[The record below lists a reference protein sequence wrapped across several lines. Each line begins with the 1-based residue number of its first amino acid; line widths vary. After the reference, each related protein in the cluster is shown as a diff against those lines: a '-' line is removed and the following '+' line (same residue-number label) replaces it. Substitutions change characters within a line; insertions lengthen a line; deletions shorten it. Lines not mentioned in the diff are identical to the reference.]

1 MNTKTIKLC
10 GKDVQIGYCAAT
22 ENAFENFSDKS
33 IQVFVP
39 TYGKDKDGKDII
51 LAPAEA
57 KLGDYVLL
65 AFAGIYAAYSYL
77 GEEPPITSN
86 DLLYN
91 IGSVERNVLIEAII
105 ALRNEW
111 YSIPAV
117 VKENLTTETKE
128 TGEGENGKN

>member
-39 TYGKDKDGKDII
+39 TYGKDENGKDIMI
-51 LAPAEA
+51 APAEA

-65 AFAGIYAAYSYL
+65 AFAGIFTAYEYSSAT
-77 GEEPPITSN
+77 PPITSN
-86 DLLYN
+86 DLLYH
-91 IGSVERNVLIEAII
+91 ISSVERNVLIETII

-111 YSIPAV
+111 YGIPAV
-117 VKENLTTETKE
+117 VKESLTAEDTEADK
-128 TGEGENGKN
+128 GESEKN